1 MSDVRDGDIVRGKVK
16 QAWMAKSKN
25 KGTPSVHV
33 VFEIDEEQEVHTD
46 IWLTEKAM
54 GMARQQLKVLGVDP
68 DRVTLGQLSQGIDRL
83 KNRECD
89 VQIEMEE
96 YQGTMQTKC
105 RIFTGHGG
113 GERPSDAELDKL
125 TLALRAAA
133 SDESKTKAEKK
144 DGKPSAP
151 PPPQR
156 KPAPP
161 PATQTRSAAPEKFTQ
176 ETIDRARAAG
186 VGSEDELDP
195 IPF

>member
-1 MSDVRDGDIVRGKVK
+1 MSDVRDGDIVRGKVT

-54 GMARQQLKVLGVDP
+54 GMARQQLKALGVDP

-83 KNRECD
+83 KGRECD

-113 GERPSDAELDKL
+113 GEKPSDAELDKL

-156 KPAPP
+156 VASHDEVKRAL
-161 PATQTRSAAPEKFTQ
+161 QTEAFPGEF
-176 ETIDRARAAG
+176 D
-186 VGSEDELDP
+186 